1 MATTPVQSVKSVKS
15 VQHGNAYNI
24 FILVLTLASLV
35 VMGLLLLPLD
45 ENTITLLRF
54 YDNAICFVF
63 LGDFAM
69 NMVRAKP
76 TRQYFINERGWLDL
90 IGSIPSL
97 GLTQVGGLLRLARLS
112 RLARIG
118 KLLRGKN
125 RTALIKDVLENRS
138 EYAVFIT
145 LMAAGIVLSTA
156 SVLMLQA
163 EAHAAD
169 ASIVTGQ
176 DALWWGLVTIT
187 TVGYGDYYP
196 VTGTGRLIATFVMFS
211 GVGIIGALA
220 SILASMLV
228 PPPKEKTPEAIEA
241 EAAAAEAEADTAAQA
256 ARDVV
261 SASDAVAAEL
271 AGMREELAEL
281 RKLVAADRVKA
292 DRVHDA

>member
-1 MATTPVQSVKSVKS
+1 MATTPVQS

-45 ENTITLLRF
+45 EHTITLLRF

-69 NMVRAKP
+69 NMIRTKP

-90 IGSIPSL
+90 LGSIPSL
-97 GLTQVGGLLRLARLS
+97 GIFQFGGLLRLARLS
-112 RLARIG
+112 RLARVA
-118 KLLRGKN
+118 KLLRGSN

-145 LMAAGIVLSTA
+145 LMAAGLVLSTA
-156 SVLMLQA
+156 SVLMLQV
-163 EAHAAD
+163 ESQSPD
-169 ASIVTGQ
+169 AKILTGQ

-196 VTGTGRLIATFVMFS
+196 VTGPGRLIATFVMFS

-228 PPPKEKTPEAIEA
+228 PPPKEKTPEDIAA
-241 EAAAAEAEADTAAQA
+241 EAAADAADADRADQA
-256 ARDVV
+256 AKATA
-261 SASDAVAAEL
+261 SASDAVAVEL
-271 AGMREELAEL
+271 AGLREELAAL
-281 RKLVAADRVKA
+281 RKLVAADRA
-292 DRVHDA
+292 QDA